1 MTIPKE
7 SSRSKTGQKLCQ
19 VVTQAKRKSK
29 KDITLQGD
37 SAEQLKTINK
47 SLLEKLT
54 IFSEKE
60 KKSEDEIIGDMVAS
74 ELKDLFCSILK
85 VNFKQKVNNL
95 IFKYQPLNVQ
105 QNAQLYSP
113 IQPLRYWFN
122 STIHKVFQ
130 IFSKFV
136 RCNFS
141 PATFWKFHPLYAT
154 ILPNLWPP
162 FSFFNFTIHQFDI
175 FWL

>member
-1 MTIPKE
+1 MSPSMTIPKE

-29 KDITLQGD
+29 KDIFLQGD

-113 IQPLRYWFN
+113 IQPPSGIFYLTTSTSQCNGAVFMLNTNGSMINNQWN
-122 STIHKVFQ
+122 S
-130 IFSKFV
+130 
-136 RCNFS
+136 
-141 PATFWKFHPLYAT
+141 
-154 ILPNLWPP
+154 
-162 FSFFNFTIHQFDI
+162 
-175 FWL
+175 